1 MAFTVII
8 GGTDVTRAVT
18 APPTIN
24 DEINANCCTLQFTV
38 QQEKNPQTF
47 LGKVA

>member
-24 DEINANCCTLQFTV
+24 DEINANCCTFQFTV
-38 QQEKNPQTF
+38 QQEKTH
-47 LGKVA
+47 KIY